1 MRKKI
6 KKPLPLPIVNYPLS
20 IKFCPGTLSEG
31 FNTYSRTALNRVFQ
45 GKKVHH
51 ILPYDSPTSN
61 PETDLVFDENRN
73 SMSISGVQE
82 KFSVLLEKNKLRLIH
97 KNEQGTYILKPIPG
111 NGKKADQMPANE
123 HLTMQIARQVYGIET
138 AENALI
144 FFKDGTPAYITKRF
158 DVKEDGSKWAQDDFA
173 SLAKRT
179 PQTHGEHYKYL
190 GNYLDL
196 FELMKQYLTTYKLD
210 APKLLK
216 ILVFNYLFSN
226 GDAHFKNFSIIET
239 PFGDYRLSPAYDLL
253 NSRIHIGDKDFALD
267 DGLLPV
273 NLAQGKIGLQFA
285 KLAEKAEISEKTF
298 KKIMA
303 LMISKSEVV
312 EKMVAASFLNE
323 STKRNYFQLYQGH
336 LKQLSKV

>member
-1 MRKKI
+1 
-6 KKPLPLPIVNYPLS
+6 LS
-20 IKFCPGTLSEG
+20 IEVCPGTLSQG
-31 FNTYSRTALNRVFQ
+31 FDTYSRTALNRVFK

-51 ILPYDSPTSN
+51 VLPYDSPASN
-61 PETDLVFDENRN
+61 PETDELFEDNRKRI
-73 SMSISGVQE
+73 SISGVQE
-82 KFSVLLEKNKLRLIH
+82 KFSVMLDKNKLRLI
-97 KNEQGTYILKPIPG
+97 KEGEQGTYILKPIPG
-111 NGKKADQMPANE
+111 AGKKPEQMPANE

-158 DVKEDGSKWAQDDFA
+158 DVKEDGSKLAQDDFA

-190 GNYLDL
+190 GNYLDI
-196 FELMKQYLTTYKLD
+196 FDLMRIYLTTYKLD

-226 GDAHFKNFSIIET
+226 GDAHFKNFSILET

-253 NSRIHIGDKDFALD
+253 NSRIHIDDKDFALD
-267 DGLLPV
+267 DGLLPK

-298 KKIMA
+298 QDIMT
-303 LMISKSEVV
+303 LMISKSDIV
-312 EKMVAASFLNE
+312 EKMVAASFLNDA
-323 STKRNYFQLYQGH
+323 TKRNYFQSFQGR
-336 LKQLSKV
+336 LKQLTKI